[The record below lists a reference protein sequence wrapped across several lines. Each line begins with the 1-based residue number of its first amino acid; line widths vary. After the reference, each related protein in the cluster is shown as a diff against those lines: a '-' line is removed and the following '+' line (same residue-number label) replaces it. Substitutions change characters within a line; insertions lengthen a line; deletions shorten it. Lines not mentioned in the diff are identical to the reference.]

1 MKKVVVNIG
10 LNIGAEEPKQQLS
23 RTLTSLLGYYALDK
37 VRTDEE
43 GVYKGS
49 GERTLIA
56 CFEASCLGTLKEALE
71 YLCSDLK
78 QECIACKVNGV
89 GAIVFNTNYEG
100 ERFEFNEEYFI
111 NF

>member
-1 MKKVVVNIG
+1 MEKVVVNIG
-10 LNIGAEEPKQQLS
+10 LNIGVEEPKQQLS
-23 RTLTSLLGYYALDK
+23 RTLISLLGYYALDK

-56 CFEASCLGTLKEALE
+56 CFETTSSESLEKVLE

-78 QECIACKVNGV
+78 QECIAYKLNGV
-89 GAIVFNTNYEG
+89 GAIAFNRNYEG
-100 ERFEFNEEYFI
+100 EKFEFNEEYFI